1 MRLRLLALFL
11 LLFNFAVAQDHDHSH
26 DHNHNLDSHRH
37 HLGLGLGAASLF
49 AENEIAPVV
58 HLHYLYR
65 VAPLSPVSI
74 GLGFESILD
83 DHTHNT
89 ISALINYELI
99 PRLSIVGGPGI
110 TFAKED
116 GESHTAMSGHAEM
129 IYEFTVGEFHLGPMI
144 GFGFDKEES
153 HASLGVHIGL
163 GF

>member
-1 MRLRLLALFL
+1 MKIRLLVL
-11 LLFNFAVAQDHDHSH
+11 LVLLVQLTFAQDHHHNH
-26 DHNHNLDSHRH
+26 DHDHDSHRNH
-37 HLGLGLGAASLF
+37 IGLGLGAASLF
-49 AENEIAPVV
+49 AENNYAPVV

-65 VAPLSPVSI
+65 VAPHSPVSV

-89 ISALINYELI
+89 LSALVNYELL

-110 TFAKED
+110 TFAEEEE
-116 GESHTAMSGHAEM
+116 ESHRSMSGHVEM
-129 IYEFTVGEFHLGPMI
+129 IYEFSVGEFHLGPML

-153 HASLGVHIGL
+153 HASLGIHIGF